1 MKRLLE
7 MRTPEFLALP
17 REQTVILFPVGVM
30 EDHGPHLPL
39 GMDLIHAQAL
49 TQELGLAIEATQPGW
64 KAVLMQGAP
73 LAINANTSHLALT
86 QRAHV
91 LRDFLVDTCLD
102 LHRLGF
108 RHFVAVTGTLGPRQL
123 TAIEDAGR
131 VLRRRTG
138 GLGLGRLLR
147 TRSAKSGATLVCA
160 QSALLSRAEALRA
173 PLWTEPTDHGGQAD
187 TSVALHAASGL
198 VAPEWKLLP
207 PLEPTETGLGHA
219 WALSQ
224 GRVSGYV
231 GAPGK
236 ATVEEGRQFI
246 HAQVLELLPKLQ
258 AVWEGELQ
266 PERGF
271 RSWYSVFPPN
281 RSFFWGWVL
290 ASAIAALMALWM
302 MTNVQML
309 VEGAGV
315 TGAAD
320 PGAAAV
326 AGAGSR

>member
-1 MKRLLE
+1 
-7 MRTPEFLALP
+7 
-17 REQTVILFPVGVM
+17 
-30 EDHGPHLPL
+30 
-39 GMDLIHAQAL
+39 
-49 TQELGLAIEATQPGW
+49 
-64 KAVLMQGAP
+64 
-73 LAINANTSHLALT
+73 
-86 QRAHV
+86 
-91 LRDFLVDTCLD
+91 
-102 LHRLGF
+102 
-108 RHFVAVTGTLGPRQL
+108 
-123 TAIEDAGR
+123 
-131 VLRRRTG
+131 
-138 GLGLGRLLR
+138 
-147 TRSAKSGATLVCA
+147 
-160 QSALLSRAEALRA
+160 
-173 PLWTEPTDHGGQAD
+173 
-187 TSVALHAASGL
+187 
-198 VAPEWKLLP
+198 
-207 PLEPTETGLGHA
+207 
-219 WALSQ
+219 
-224 GRVSGYV
+224 VSGYV

-320 PGAAAV
+320 PGTAAV